1 MAHMGYNILTPAPTA
16 TAALSRGEAVK
27 YSSGEVI
34 VCDAG
39 TGSIGDDLCLGF
51 VTQDVAAGA
60 EASVAVFGGGGVAI
74 AAGNISAGDQLK
86 TNADGHVVATTTTG
100 DIIVAIA
107 EESAVDNDVFA
118 IRPTPPFARGVA

>member
-1 MAHMGYNILTPAPTA
+1 MAGMEYNLLTPAPTA

-27 YSSGEVI
+27 FASGEVV

-39 TGSIGDDLCLGF
+39 TGSIGDDLCVGF
-51 VTQDVAAGA
+51 VTQDVALGKL
-60 EASVAVFGGGGVAI
+60 ASVAVFGGGAVGI

-86 TNADGHVVATTTTG
+86 TNADGHLVATTTTG

-107 EESAVDNDVFA
+107 QESAVDNDVFA
-118 IRPTPPFARGVA
+118 IRPTPPYARGAA